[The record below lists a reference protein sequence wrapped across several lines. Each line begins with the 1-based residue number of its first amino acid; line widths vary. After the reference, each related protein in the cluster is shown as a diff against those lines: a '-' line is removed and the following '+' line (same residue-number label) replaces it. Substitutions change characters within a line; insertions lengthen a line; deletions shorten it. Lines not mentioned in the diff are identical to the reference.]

1 MNIIKKKWLLS
12 LVLVMVLSVVA
23 VGCTDNTE
31 DKVDKVVD
39 DAKES
44 VDDATEDVRKTTY
57 NDIKFTPEEAF
68 ELKKEINGII
78 AGERSGKRV
87 EGFDVGNSPKDVENY
102 DTDIETLI
110 LTTSNGTRILKDM
123 DSTVLVGSMVNAK
136 AVGYK
141 SVEIAENEIDVV
153 MAGYKGNFALE
164 DFLAAGEILYW
175 ICDRLNNECEIS
187 DYAKAAIMASRDYD
201 ALKEGFY
208 NCNSGRKLSRLKS
221 KKDIDCCVLKNIS
234 ENVAIYENNI
244 LKLIKD

>member
-1 MNIIKKKWLLS
+1 MKITLSFEKTQTKDTSIMVDALRASTTITLALNNFNEIIP
-12 LVLVMVLSVVA
+12 
-23 VGCTDNTE
+23 C
-31 DKVDKVVD
+31 
-39 DAKES
+39 
-44 VDDATEDVRKTTY
+44 
-57 NDIKFTPEEAF
+57 FTPEEAF

-123 DSTVLVGSMVNAK
+123 NSTVLVGSMVNAK

-175 ICDRLNNECEIS
+175 IYDRLNNECEIS

-201 ALKEGFY
+201 ALKKGFY
-208 NCNSGRKLSRLKS
+208 NCNSGRKLSQLKS

>member
-1 MNIIKKKWLLS
+1 MKITLSFEKTQTKDTSIMVDALRASTTITLALNNFNEIIP
-12 LVLVMVLSVVA
+12 
-23 VGCTDNTE
+23 C
-31 DKVDKVVD
+31 
-39 DAKES
+39 
-44 VDDATEDVRKTTY
+44 
-57 NDIKFTPEEAF
+57 FTPEEAF

-175 ICDRLNNECEIS
+175 VCDRLNNECEIS

-201 ALKEGFY
+201 ALKKGFY

-221 KKDIDCCVLKNIS
+221 KKDIDYCVLKNIS

-244 LKLIKD
+244 LKLIED